1 MAAAPRPVTLLEQAC
16 RGSRRN
22 PLQYEQSP
30 VPGRPVV
37 AVTTSAQGG
46 LFVIRAHAPRRD
58 PIKARGNKDASTHR
72 VARVRQRQ
80 NCRYTM
86 PVTKLLGLRTC

>member
-1 MAAAPRPVTLLEQAC
+1 MAAAPRPVSLLEQAC

-22 PLQYEQSP
+22 PLQYQQSP

-46 LFVIRAHAPRRD
+46 LFVIRAHATP
-58 PIKARGNKDASTHR
+58 TLR
-72 VARVRQRQ
+72 VATASKLAATKTRALIASHEYGSNRIGGIRCLSR
-80 NCRYTM
+80 NCS
-86 PVTKLLGLRTC
+86 G